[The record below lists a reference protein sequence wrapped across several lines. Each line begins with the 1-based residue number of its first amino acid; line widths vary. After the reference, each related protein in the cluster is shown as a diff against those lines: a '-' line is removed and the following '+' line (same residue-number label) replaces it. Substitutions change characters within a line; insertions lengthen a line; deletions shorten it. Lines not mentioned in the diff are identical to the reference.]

1 MEIYEMIELEDCPRC
16 LGPSILEEENSG
28 YYVMCMDCGCQSAT
42 FGFKDD
48 AGRLEAAK
56 EQLNCGMPA
65 RLFSTAL
72 AIKFEKKRSN
82 ERMKSKEELF
92 NMTVLELKEY
102 VNSLSNPEIK
112 EVAEIFEDDE
122 HERDPLELLA
132 APKLFDYMKYAN
144 GTVDIDFSL

>member
-56 EQLNCGMPA
+56 RIITISREFGSGGRFIGEETAKKLGIDYYDKDIIGQIAIQSGLLQEYIRGSLNCSGF
-65 RLFSTAL
+65 LGSHTD
-72 AIKFEKKRSN
+72 KFH
-82 ERMKSKEELF
+82 
-92 NMTVLELKEY
+92 V
-102 VNSLSNPEIK
+102 
-112 EVAEIFEDDE
+112 
-122 HERDPLELLA
+122 
-132 APKLFDYMKYAN
+132 
-144 GTVDIDFSL
+144 